1 MLFVFT
7 GIDRRDSARL
17 RDAKLSA
24 HLEYLRAGN
33 KVRLAGPLLD
43 KKGAMVGTLLII
55 EAENRAVAEAW
66 CLDEPFCRSGL
77 FTEQRLFPWLR
88 MCCTLD
94 KAPM

>member
-7 GIDRRDSARL
+7 GIDKRGSSRQRDS
-17 RDAKLSA
+17 KLTA
-24 HLEYLRAGN
+24 HLEYLRTTGR
-33 KVRLAGPLLD
+33 VRLAGPLLD
-43 KKGAMVGTLLII
+43 KRGDMVGTLLII

-88 MCCTLD
+88 MCCLLD
-94 KAPM
+94 KAPI